1 MNAVVDVSLLS
12 WQCPLHI
19 LIRSW
24 NQQGRGKPVLKI
36 AEGVRSTHD
45 RDGAVI
51 LDIHHGQMFTLNL
64 VGSKIL
70 EMLERGCP
78 ETQMVEEISRK
89 FRIRPDIVERDV
101 REFLECLEKHRL
113 VESRAPNSGA

>member
-1 MNAVVDVSLLS
+1 MSTCFRGSVHCIFSSVLGIS
-12 WQCPLHI
+12 
-19 LIRSW
+19 RK
-24 NQQGRGKPVLKI
+24 GGKPVLKI

-78 ETQMVEEISRK
+78 ETQIVQEITRK

-113 VESRAPNSGA
+113 LESRAPK

>member
-1 MNAVVDVSLLS
+1 MSDCVRDNVLRIFSETPESAGKGN
-12 WQCPLHI
+12 PL
-19 LIRSW
+19 
-24 NQQGRGKPVLKI
+24 LKI

-78 ETQMVEEISRK
+78 ETQMIEEISRK

-113 VESRAPNSGA
+113 VESRAQNSGA

>member
-1 MNAVVDVSLLS
+1 M
-12 WQCPLHI
+12 
-19 LIRSW
+19 
-24 NQQGRGKPVLKI
+24 LKI

-45 RDGAVI
+45 HDGAVV

-78 ETQMVEEISRK
+78 ETQVVEEISRK
-89 FRIRPDIVERDV
+89 FHIRHDIVERDV

-113 VESRAPNSGA
+113 LETRGANSGA

>member
-1 MNAVVDVSLLS
+1 MM
-12 WQCPLHI
+12 
-19 LIRSW
+19 
-24 NQQGRGKPVLKI
+24 KI
-36 AEGVRSTHD
+36 ADGVRSTHD

-78 ETQMVEEISRK
+78 EAQMVEEISRK
-89 FRIRPDIVERDV
+89 FRIRPEIVERDV

-113 VESRAPNSGA
+113 VESRVPNTGA

>member
-1 MNAVVDVSLLS
+1 MSYYVRGTV
-12 WQCPLHI
+12 LHI
-19 LIRSW
+19 FSGTLESP
-24 NQQGRGKPVLKI
+24 GKGNPLLKI

-45 RDGAVI
+45 HDGAVV
-51 LDIHHGQMFTLNL
+51 LDIHQGQMFTLNL

-89 FRIRPDIVERDV
+89 FRIRAEIVERDV
-101 REFLECLEKHRL
+101 REFLECLERHRL
-113 VESRAPNSGA
+113 VEFRAPNGGA

>member
-1 MNAVVDVSLLS
+1 MSACARGTVFHIFPATLESPGKRN
-12 WQCPLHI
+12 PL
-19 LIRSW
+19 
-24 NQQGRGKPVLKI
+24 LKI
-36 AEGVRSTHD
+36 AQGVRSTHD
-45 RDGAVI
+45 RDGAVV

-78 ETQMVEEISRK
+78 ETQMVEEITRK

-113 VESRAPNSGA
+113 VEVREQNGGA